1 MKSLQDSSFN
11 ISLYSLRYMSLSPRI
26 IEEFRYNT
34 YIYIYYLTLPYQV
47 ELARQST
54 TRSFHLSLSFIAAGN
69 SSVLHPVS
77 FTS

>member
-34 YIYIYYLTLPYQV
+34 YIYILPYLTLPGRACSAIYN
-47 ELARQST
+47 T
-54 TRSFHLSLSFIAAGN
+54 FFPFIPFFHRSW
-69 SSVLHPVS
+69 
-77 FTS
+77 